1 MRLIFLGLPGAG
13 KGTQAVRLSHKIGI
27 PQISTGDIL
36 RKAVKDGTSL
46 GEKAQGFM
54 KLGKLVPDDVI
65 VGIVKERLL
74 EPDCDKGYILDGF
87 PRTLVQGEALESV
100 LLPEKGIDNV
110 IFFDLA
116 DEEVVKR
123 LTGRR
128 TCSVCGVGC
137 HVVFSP
143 PKVPGKCDACGSEL
157 FQRSDDN
164 QDSIRTRLKVYRQE
178 TAPLVSFYKDKGI
191 FQSLKAIG
199 EIDEIFNS
207 LCSLVCEDS

>member
-13 KGTQAVRLSHKIGI
+13 KGTQAVRLSSKTGI

-36 RKAVKDGTSL
+36 RKAVKDGTPL

-65 VGIVKERLL
+65 VGIVKERLG

-87 PRTLVQGEALESV
+87 PRTIVQAEALESV
-100 LLPEKGIDNV
+100 LSSDRGIDNV

-116 DEEVVKR
+116 DEEVVAR

-128 TCSVCGVGC
+128 TCSGCGAGC
-137 HVVFSP
+137 HVVFTP
-143 PKVPGKCDACGSEL
+143 PKVSGKCDSCGAEL

-178 TAPLVSFYKDKGI
+178 TAPLVAFYKDKGI

-207 LCSLVCEDS
+207 LCSIVCEDS